1 MLRRI
6 REPIVKCYN
15 AANPNKLSDIDYLMK
30 KYEGNEIKLYAQV
43 SYDMQLFEIDIWQL
57 RSKYEKFEECQIF
70 PRW

>member
-43 SYDMQLFEIDIWQL
+43 SYDMQLFEIDI
-57 RSKYEKFEECQIF
+57 
-70 PRW
+70 